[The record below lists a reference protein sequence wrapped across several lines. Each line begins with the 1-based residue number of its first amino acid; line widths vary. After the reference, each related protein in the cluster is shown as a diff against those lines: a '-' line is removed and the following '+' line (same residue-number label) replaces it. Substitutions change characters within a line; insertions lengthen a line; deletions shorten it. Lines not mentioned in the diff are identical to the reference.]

1 MSLTSIEKQRKM
13 YNENVLVSETYL
25 LNQIKY
31 NRKTYIFARSNPRRT
46 CALTSEGCNGGLTPF
61 NIGFTVCI

>member
-13 YNENVLVSETYL
+13 SNVNVLVNEKYL

-31 NRKTYIFARSNPRRT
+31 NRKTYVFARSKPRRT
-46 CALTSEGCNGGLTPF
+46 CALTSAGCGGLTPV
-61 NIGFTVCI
+61 NNGFTVCI

>member
-31 NRKTYIFARSNPRRT
+31 NRRTYIFARSNPRRT
-46 CALTSEGCNGGLTPF
+46 CALISEGSNGGLTPF
-61 NIGFTVCI
+61 NIGFTFCI